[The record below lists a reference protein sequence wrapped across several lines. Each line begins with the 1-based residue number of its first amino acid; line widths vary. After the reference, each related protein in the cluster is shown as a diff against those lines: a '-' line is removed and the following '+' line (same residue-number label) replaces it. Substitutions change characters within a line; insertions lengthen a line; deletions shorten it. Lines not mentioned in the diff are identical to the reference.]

1 MGGGKLKSNKKHF
14 AYYDIS
20 SHADN
25 VKTFEGK
32 RYNVHGIWAVDRHGN
47 TEKLASIY
55 YRIRTVKDG
64 QFRTIAKRKNPMS
77 ELKPVK

>member
-1 MGGGKLKSNKKHF
+1 MKSNKKHF
-14 AYYDIS
+14 AYYDIAS
-20 SHADN
+20 QADN

-32 RYNVHGIWAVDRHGN
+32 KYDVRGIWAVDRHGT

-55 YRIRTVKDG
+55 YRIRTVKDD